1 MKFELPALPYSK
13 NALEPYMSRETLE
26 YHYEKHHRA
35 YLAKL
40 QKAIEGKPEA
50 EKSLEEIILSS
61 EGSVFNNAAQV
72 WNHNFFWN
80 CMDPKGGGEPGGDI
94 GLGLRDAFG
103 SFDKFRE
110 QFVEVGSSR
119 FGVGYVWLIADRD
132 HSLRVVSTANAD
144 NPLTK
149 QQIPLLTCDVWEH
162 AYYLDHRNRRAE
174 YLETFLRRL
183 VNWERIAAS
192 LKEAA

>member
-1 MKFELPALPYSK
+1 MKFELPPLPYPK
-13 NALEPYMSRETLE
+13 HALEPHMSRETLE
-26 YHYEKHHRA
+26 YHYEKHHRG

-40 QKAIEGKPEA
+40 QKAIEGTPEG

-61 EGSVFNNAAQV
+61 KGSVFNNAAQV
-72 WNHNFFWN
+72 WNHTFFWS

-94 GLGLRDAFG
+94 AVRLRDAFG
-103 SFDKFRE
+103 SFDTFRE
-110 QFVEVGSSR
+110 QFVEVGASR
-119 FGVGYVWLIADRD
+119 FGSGYVWLISDRD
-132 HSLRVVSTANAD
+132 HALRVISTADAV

-149 QQIPLLTCDVWEH
+149 QQVPLLTCDVWEH

-174 YLETFLRRL
+174 YLNTFVRRL

-192 LKEAA
+192 LKKAA